1 MATLKNWK
9 KGRIVLPLKKG
20 DEAEYRYEAVVFD
33 EVSKYGI
40 NGGRVS
46 KLYMYDESNKCLC
59 NYDREWDIKP
69 VSDEARYAVDYIV
82 NIVYGETYS
91 EHRRYV
97 YFIINDWLEAEF
109 SDEGDIEL
117 QNAVREIGLNA
128 VYEAYMASDEM
139 FVDLDNV
146 SSIIKNILERT
157 ATDSR

>member
-1 MATLKNWK
+1 MKKTLNEWK
-9 KGRIVLPLKKG
+9 KGRIVLPLKNG
-20 DEAEYRYEAVVFD
+20 GEAEYRYEAVVFD
-33 EVSKYGI
+33 EGSKYGI

-46 KLYMYDESNKCLC
+46 KLYMCDEGNKCLC
-59 NYDREWDIKP
+59 NYDRGWDIEP
-69 VSDEARYAVDYIV
+69 STEEVRYAVDYIV

-117 QNAVREIGLNA
+117 QNAVREVGLSA

-139 FVDLDNV
+139 FVDFDNV
-146 SSIIKNILERT
+146 SSIIRNILRKV
-157 ATDSR
+157 SSKG